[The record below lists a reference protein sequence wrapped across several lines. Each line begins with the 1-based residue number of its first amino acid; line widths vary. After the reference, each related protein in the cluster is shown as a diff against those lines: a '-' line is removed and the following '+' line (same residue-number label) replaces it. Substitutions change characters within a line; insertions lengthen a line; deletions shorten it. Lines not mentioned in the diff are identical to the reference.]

1 LIPERIWSRSEF
13 DAEAIENLVPAGIV
27 EITPVL
33 FTTNCAAT
41 NSKLPLA
48 TNYEVSNCVASN
60 SKLPLASNYEASNF

>member
-1 LIPERIWSRSEF
+1 LIPEVIWSRSEF

-48 TNYEVSNCVASN
+48 TNYEVSIF
-60 SKLPLASNYEASNF
+60 E